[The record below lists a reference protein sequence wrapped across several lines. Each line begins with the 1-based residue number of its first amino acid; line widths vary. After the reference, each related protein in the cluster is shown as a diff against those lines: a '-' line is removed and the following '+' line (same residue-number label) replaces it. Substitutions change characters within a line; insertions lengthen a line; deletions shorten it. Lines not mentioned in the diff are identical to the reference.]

1 MPKKRARKAP
11 KTGAVWRQTADEAT
25 LAQNPRY
32 NGFACGHGAHG
43 EAKYSRAKAKRAW
56 QKQLKQ
62 EGASRGSF
70 PFLPQ
75 AYRLRSHGCPPRP
88 APRAPISALLRLCLR
103 GRNRPLVLPQL
114 GIRGRFAGALA
125 EIGPYFRH
133 EKQGEGDRGGPCG
146 R

>member
-43 EAKYSRAKAKRAW
+43 KAKYSRVKAKRAW
-56 QKQLKQ
+56 QKQLRQ

-70 PFLPQ
+70 PFIEARRRDP
-75 AYRLRSHGCPPRP
+75 AAARSQRRC
-88 APRAPISALLRLCLR
+88 CLR
-103 GRNRPLVLPQL
+103 QAAGEQPTSREKAVAKVVGR
-114 GIRGRFAGALA
+114 G
-125 EIGPYFRH
+125 
-133 EKQGEGDRGGPCG
+133 
-146 R
+146 